1 MEDSESDAP
10 PRYRANAADLFF
22 KARYELP
29 PGTILYADVSAF
41 FEFIMWTPEAL
52 RNGNDSAREDP
63 FPAAEPGVFILE
75 ARNVSSG
82 LSGPPCLL
90 PESTNISMDFSASD
104 TCAADASSSAGVP
117 SAQDSSA
124 AVGVI

>member
-1 MEDSESDAP
+1 
-10 PRYRANAADLFF
+10 
-22 KARYELP
+22 
-29 PGTILYADVSAF
+29 
-41 FEFIMWTPEAL
+41 MWTPEAL
-52 RNGNDSAREDP
+52 RNGNDSAWDIP
-63 FPAAEPGVFILE
+63 FPAAEPGVYILE

-90 PESTNISMDFSASD
+90 PDNANISMDLSASD

-124 AVGVI
+124 AVGFISLVDSPERVFDGCSQFLINDSSSTAS